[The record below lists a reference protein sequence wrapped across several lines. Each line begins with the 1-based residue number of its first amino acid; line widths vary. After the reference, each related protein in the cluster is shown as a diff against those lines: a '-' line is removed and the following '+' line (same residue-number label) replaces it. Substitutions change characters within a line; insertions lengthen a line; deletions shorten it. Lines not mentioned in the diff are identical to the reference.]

1 MPSLGAIL
9 PNQIITVNRMAV
21 MDWIVDNAVWLML
34 FSNLFSLVV
43 GYWIGTEL
51 PKNNRAD
58 PQAEAPDRS
67 GAPPD

>member
-1 MPSLGAIL
+1 
-9 PNQIITVNRMAV
+9 